1 MNIEVWSDYMCP
13 FCYIGKR
20 RLEQVLQQFPHRD
33 EVKLTFKSF
42 ELNPNAVKDSGK
54 TINEEL
60 SAKYGVSL
68 QEAQAM
74 NDRMNEN
81 ARSAGLEYNIHAMV
95 PTNSLDAHRLTLWAQ
110 SQGKMLELSERIF
123 QAVFIEGKHTGDHE
137 VLAALAAEVGLDQEE
152 AAAILAS
159 DRFMDEVRGDE
170 AEGAELGVRG
180 VPFFVFDR
188 KFAVSGAQ
196 PDAVFHDALQKAW
209 NERSPFT
216 MVSASPAD
224 NDAAGVCTDDGCE
237 IPRREN

>member
-20 RLEQVLQQFPHRD
+20 RLEQVVKQFPHHD
-33 EVKLTFKSF
+33 EVQLTFKSF
-42 ELNPNAVKDSGK
+42 ELNPDAVKDSGK

-81 ARSAGLEYNIHAMV
+81 ARTAGLQYNIHAMV

-110 SQGKMLELSERIF
+110 TQGKMLELSERLF

-137 VLAALAAEVGLDQEE
+137 VLTALAAEVGLDRDE
-152 AAAILAS
+152 AAAVLAS
-159 DRFMDEVRGDE
+159 DRFTDEVRADE

-196 PDAVFHDALQKAW
+196 PDEVFHDALQKAW
-209 NERSPFT
+209 DERSPFT
-216 MVSASPAD
+216 MVSASSSAD
-224 NDAAGVCTDDGCE
+224 DAGGVCTDDGCE
-237 IPRREN
+237 LPHREN

>member
-33 EVKLTFKSF
+33 EVQLTFKSF

-68 QEAQAM
+68 QEAHAM
-74 NDRMNEN
+74 NDRMTEN

-95 PTNSLDAHRLTLWAQ
+95 PTNSLDAHRLTQWAQ
-110 SQGKMLELSERIF
+110 TQGKMLELSERLF
-123 QAVFIEGKHTGDHE
+123 QAVFMEGKHTGDRE
-137 VLAALAAEVGLDQEE
+137 VLAALAAEVGLDHNE

-159 DRFMDEVRGDE
+159 DRFTDEVRADE
-170 AEGAELGVRG
+170 AEGAKLGVQG

-196 PDAVFHDALQKAW
+196 PEEVFHDALQKAW
-209 NERSPFT
+209 DERPPFT
-216 MVSASPAD
+216 MISGSSSKQ
-224 NDAAGVCTDDGCE
+224 DAGGICTDEGCE
-237 IPRREN
+237 LPSRES

>member
-1 MNIEVWSDYMCP
+1 MNIEIWSDYMCP

-20 RLEQVLQQFPHRD
+20 RLEQVLQQFPHHN

-42 ELNPNAVKDSGK
+42 ELNPDAVKDSGK

-81 ARSAGLEYNIHAMV
+81 ARSAGLEYNIHKMV
-95 PTNSLDAHRLTLWAQ
+95 PTNSLDAHRLTHWAQ
-110 SQGKMLELSERIF
+110 TQGKMLDLSERIF

-137 VLAALAAEVGLDQEE
+137 ILAALAAEVGLDQKE

-159 DRFMDEVRGDE
+159 DRFTDEVRADE

-180 VPFFVFDR
+180 VPFIVFDR
-188 KFAVSGAQ
+188 KFAISGAQ
-196 PDAVFHDALQKAW
+196 PKEVFHDALQKAW
-209 NERSPFT
+209 NERTPFT
-216 MVSASPAD
+216 MASASSSEH
-224 NDAAGVCTDDGCE
+224 DASGVCTADGCKT
-237 IPRREN
+237 PHK

>member
-20 RLEQVLQQFPHRD
+20 RLEQVLQQFPHRN
-33 EVKLTFKSF
+33 EVQLTFKSF
-42 ELNPNAVKDSGK
+42 ELNPNAVRDSGK

-81 ARSAGLEYNIHAMV
+81 ARSAGLDYNIHTMV

-110 SQGKMLELSERIF
+110 TQGKMLELSERLF

-137 VLAALAAEVGLDQEE
+137 VLVALATEVGLDQKE

-159 DRFMDEVRGDE
+159 DRFTDEVRADE
-170 AEGAELGVRG
+170 AEGAELGVQG

-188 KFAVSGAQ
+188 KFAISGAQ
-196 PDAVFHDALQKAW
+196 PEEVFHDALQKAW
-209 NERSPFT
+209 DERSPFT
-216 MVSASPAD
+216 MISGSSSKQ
-224 NDAAGVCTDDGCE
+224 DAGGLCTDEGCE
-237 IPRREN
+237 LPGREG

>member
-1 MNIEVWSDYMCP
+1 MNIEIWSDYMCP

-20 RLEQVLQQFPHRD
+20 RLEQVLQQFPHHN

-42 ELNPNAVKDSGK
+42 ELNPDAVKDSGK

-81 ARSAGLEYNIHAMV
+81 ARSAGLEYNIHEMV
-95 PTNSLDAHRLTLWAQ
+95 PTNSLDAHRLTHWAQ
-110 SQGKMLELSERIF
+110 TQGKMLELSERIF

-137 VLAALAAEVGLDQEE
+137 ILAALAAEVGLDQKE

-159 DRFMDEVRGDE
+159 DRFTDKVRADE

-180 VPFFVFDR
+180 VPFIVFDR
-188 KFAVSGAQ
+188 KFAISGAQ
-196 PDAVFHDALQKAW
+196 PKEVFHDALQKAW
-209 NERSPFT
+209 NERTPFT
-216 MVSASPAD
+216 MASASSSEH
-224 NDAAGVCTDDGCE
+224 DASGVCTADGCK
-237 IPRREN
+237 IPHK

>member
-1 MNIEVWSDYMCP
+1 MNIEVWSDFMCP

-42 ELNPNAVKDSGK
+42 ELNPDAVRDSGK

-95 PTNSLDAHRLTLWAQ
+95 PTNSLDAHRLTHWAQ
-110 SQGKMLELSERIF
+110 TQGKMLELSERLF
-123 QAVFIEGKHTGDHE
+123 QAVFIEGQHTGDQE
-137 VLAALAAEVGLDQEE
+137 VLTTLAAEVGLDQNE
-152 AAAILAS
+152 AAVILNS
-159 DRFMDEVRGDE
+159 DRFTNEVRADE

-196 PDAVFHDALQKAW
+196 SDEVFHDALQKAW
-209 NERSPFT
+209 AERSPFT
-216 MVSASPAD
+216 MVSAGSSE
-224 NDAAGVCTDDGCE
+224 NDAGGVCTDDGCE
-237 IPRREN
+237 IPRHN